1 MCLANNHVEKIKRF
15 FICLYL
21 TVNFQFWFVIS
32 QFSSNRSYIFTDAVC
47 FSTREIKPNQ
57 TDIGRKVKVKQTRP
71 PIPPP
76 RKEPPS
82 LSIPSMRDS
91 LLKPSYQ
98 PTVPSKLSPQLVHS
112 STNGI
117 SNGLGSN
124 HVSSSRPQLNNK
136 KPSVPNVAKRPLK
149 YVYHGTLDKA
159 QRFCFKC
166 FKLLIN

>member
-1 MCLANNHVEKIKRF
+1 MF
-15 FICLYL
+15 FC
-21 TVNFQFWFVIS
+21 
-32 QFSSNRSYIFTDAVC
+32 
-47 FSTREIKPNQ
+47 STREIKPNQ

-71 PIPPP
+71 PLLPL
-76 RKEPPS
+76 RKEPLP
-82 LSIPSMRDS
+82 IPSMRDS

-112 STNGI
+112 STNGL

-149 YVYHGTLDKA
+149 YVSLAHL
-159 QRFCFKC
+159 
-166 FKLLIN
+166 

>member
-1 MCLANNHVEKIKRF
+1 MWLF
-15 FICLYL
+15 Y
-21 TVNFQFWFVIS
+21 
-32 QFSSNRSYIFTDAVC
+32 

-71 PIPPP
+71 PLLPL
-76 RKEPPS
+76 RKEPLPV
-82 LSIPSMRDS
+82 PSMRDS

-112 STNGI
+112 STNGL

-149 YVYHGTLDKA
+149 YVSVSFVIYIFGT
-159 QRFCFKC
+159 FKQNSLLIQALLIS
-166 FKLLIN
+166 FKLIREKKQYF